1 MQIGFIKKLAIILTC
16 RIINKCSIITE
27 TVFSLPLSKPHIRR
41 SPILFRAYQSNHH
54 IMRSWNTAV
63 LPLICVLQT
72 GLLSLS
78 PSLSPSLDKHSQS
91 IRYWTHTRSHPLP
104 LISAAHTF
112 PPGQCQSEI
121 TEGLCSLWKWEKPQ
135 VSSGTH
141 SHSERDGPL
150 NTERFIS
157 CYVKEWTEIT
167 FISLGCLKGL
177 IHPKTTI
184 LSSFNHPSM
193 LLQTH
198 MIYKYILFHGTR
210 N

>member
-1 MQIGFIKKLAIILTC
+1 MQHYNRDSFLPAIKQT
-16 RIINKCSIITE
+16 TYP
-27 TVFSLPLSKPHIRR
+27 SLS
-41 SPILFRAYQSNHH
+41 ILFRAYQSNHH

-157 CYVKEWTEIT
+157 CYVKEWDRD
-167 FISLGCLKGL
+167 
-177 IHPKTTI
+177 
-184 LSSFNHPSM
+184 N
-193 LLQTH
+193 
-198 MIYKYILFHGTR
+198 IYFSR
-210 N
+210 MP